1 MKCNPQKEKTCGI
14 VNRRKKK
21 NSNELCTVVSI
32 RVEDT
37 KSSMLPHNSNVS

>member
-14 VNRRKKK
+14 AVRRKKK
-21 NSNELCTVVSI
+21 NSKELFTVVSI
-32 RVEDT
+32 RMADT

>member
-1 MKCNPQKEKTCGI
+1 MKCNPQKENTCGI
-14 VNRRKKK
+14 AVRRKKK

>member
-14 VNRRKKK
+14 AVRMKKK
-21 NSNELCTVVSI
+21 NSNELFTVVSI
-32 RVEDT
+32 RMADT

>member
-14 VNRRKKK
+14 AVRSKKK
-21 NSNELCTVVSI
+21 NSNELCAVVSI
-32 RVEDT
+32 RVEDA

>member
-14 VNRRKKK
+14 AVRRKKK

-37 KSSMLPHNSNVS
+37 RSSMLPHNSNVS